1 MNISF
6 KYFLLFFM
14 TIVWIYFFAVI
25 ASYMIKKVS
34 QNTTKESKKI
44 FYEMKVS
51 ERDEGFKLKDY
62 EPILLNKMFL
72 KEENI
77 NKITHVGGQPNQ
89 KVFYCDE
96 GYGLVK
102 YKSDRFG
109 FRNEDKNWD
118 LLNNENKI
126 KIMFVG
132 DSFIHGACVHEKDVI
147 STKLQ
152 SFDEEKLIT
161 FNLGMA
167 GNNSLMN
174 AYTIKTFFKKIKP
187 RYLIIG
193 IHPNDREEFST
204 DKYFSNQINNNLL
217 EKYFDHNGTNLNLS
231 KELVNSIK
239 IRNFKLNDNK
249 KIYFSNKKN
258 FLNRILPYLKLNN
271 LREIVI
277 FYKEKY
283 FFKLPND
290 TKLLINLVNNECNI
304 SSCTPLFIFI
314 PASKYWNNDQNQF
327 IFRDRLQEYLKD
339 NNNLFLDLSKTLK
352 FDDKNYYA
360 IKGGHLSPS
369 SYNIISDKIY
379 KIISDKIYNK
389 SIN

>member
-1 MNISF
+1 MNISL

-25 ASYMIKKVS
+25 ASYIIKKVS

-51 ERDEGFKLKDY
+51 ERDKGLKLKDY
-62 EPILLNKMFL
+62 EPILFNKMFL

-77 NKITHVGGQPNQ
+77 NKIIHIGGQPNQ

-96 GYGLVK
+96 GYGLIK

-109 FRNEDKNWD
+109 FRNEDKKWD
-118 LLNNENKI
+118 LLNNENKT

-152 SFDEEKLIT
+152 SFDKEKLIT

-174 AYTIKTFFKKIKP
+174 AYTIKTFLKKIKP

-204 DKYFSNQINNNLL
+204 DKYFSHQINNNLL
-217 EKYFDHNGTNLNLS
+217 EKYFDHNSTNLNLS

-239 IRNFKLNDNK
+239 IRNFKLNENK
-249 KIYFSNKKN
+249 KLYFSNKKN

-277 FYKEKY
+277 FNKEKY

-290 TKLLINLVNNECNI
+290 TKLLINLANKECNI
-304 SSCTPLFIFI
+304 NNCTPIFIFV
-314 PASKYWNNDQNQF
+314 PASKYWNNDRNQF

-339 NNNLFLDLSKTLK
+339 NSNLFLDLSKTIK

-369 SYNIISDKIY
+369 TYNIISDKIY
-379 KIISDKIYNK
+379 KIISNKINR
-389 SIN
+389 

>member
-1 MNISF
+1 MNISL

-25 ASYMIKKVS
+25 ASYIIKKVS

-44 FYEMKVS
+44 YYEMKS
-51 ERDEGFKLKDY
+51 STIDKGLKLKDY
-62 EPILLNKMFL
+62 EPILINKMFL
-72 KEENI
+72 SDENL
-77 NKITHVGGQPNQ
+77 NKINHIGGQPNQ

-96 GYGLVK
+96 GYGLIK

-109 FRNEDKNWD
+109 FRNEDKKWD
-118 LLNNENKI
+118 LLNNENKT

-132 DSFIHGACVHEKDVI
+132 DSFIQGACVHEKDVI

-152 SFDEEKLIT
+152 SFDKEKLIT

-174 AYTIKTFFKKIKP
+174 AYAIKTFLKKIKP

-204 DKYFSNQINNNLL
+204 DKYFSHQINNNLS
-217 EKYFDHNGTNLNLS
+217 EKYFDYSSTNLNLS
-231 KELVNSIK
+231 KELVNSIE

-249 KIYFSNKKN
+249 GLYFSNKKN
-258 FLNRILPYLKLNN
+258 FLNRVLPYLKLNN

-304 SSCTPLFIFI
+304 SSCTPIFVFV

-339 NNNLFLDLSKTLK
+339 NNNLFLDLSKTIK
-352 FDDKNYYA
+352 FDDKNYYSK
-360 IKGGHLSPS
+360 KGGHLNPS
-369 SYNIISDKIY
+369 SYNIVSDEIY
-379 KIISDKIYNK
+379 KIVSNETY
-389 SIN
+389 

>member
-1 MNISF
+1 MNISL

-14 TIVWIYFFAVI
+14 TIMWIYFFAVI
-25 ASYMIKKVS
+25 ANYIIKKVS
-34 QNTTKESKKI
+34 QNTTTESRKI
-44 FYEMKVS
+44 FHEMKS
-51 ERDEGFKLKDY
+51 SGRDKGFKLKDY

-77 NKITHVGGQPNQ
+77 NKITHIGGQPNQ

-96 GYGLVK
+96 GYGLIK

-109 FRNEDKNWD
+109 FRNEDKKWD
-118 LLNNENKI
+118 LLNNENKT

-152 SFDEEKLIT
+152 SFDKEKLIT

-174 AYTIKTFFKKIKP
+174 AYTIKTFLKKIKP

-204 DKYFSNQINNNLL
+204 DKYFSHQINNNLL
-217 EKYFDHNGTNLNLS
+217 EKYFDHNSTNLNLS

-249 KIYFSNKKN
+249 KLYFSSKKN
-258 FLNRILPYLKLNN
+258 FLNKILPYLKLNN

-339 NNNLFLDLSKTLK
+339 NNNLFLDLSKTIK

-379 KIISDKIYNK
+379 KIISDEIYNK

>member
-1 MNISF
+1 
-6 KYFLLFFM
+6 
-14 TIVWIYFFAVI
+14 
-25 ASYMIKKVS
+25 MIKKVS

>member
-1 MNISF
+1 MNISL

-25 ASYMIKKVS
+25 ASYIIKKVS

-51 ERDEGFKLKDY
+51 ERDKGLKLKDY
-62 EPILLNKMFL
+62 EPILFNKMFL

-77 NKITHVGGQPNQ
+77 NKIIHIGGQPNQ

-96 GYGLVK
+96 GYGLIK

-109 FRNEDKNWD
+109 FRNEDKKWD
-118 LLNNENKI
+118 LLNNENKT

-152 SFDEEKLIT
+152 SFDKEKLIT

-174 AYTIKTFFKKIKP
+174 AYTIKTFLKKIKP

-204 DKYFSNQINNNLL
+204 DKYFSHQINNNLL
-217 EKYFDHNGTNLNLS
+217 EKYFDHNSTNLNLS

-239 IRNFKLNDNK
+239 IRNFKLNENK
-249 KIYFSNKKN
+249 KLYFSNKKN

-277 FYKEKY
+277 FNKEKY

-290 TKLLINLVNNECNI
+290 TKLLINLANKECNI
-304 SSCTPLFIFI
+304 NNCTPIFIFV
-314 PASKYWNNDQNQF
+314 PASKYWNNDRNQF
-327 IFRDRLQEYLKD
+327 IYRDRLQEYLKD
-339 NNNLFLDLSKTLK
+339 NSNLFLDLSKTLK
-352 FDDKNYYA
+352 FDDKNYYSL
-360 IKGGHLSPS
+360 KGGHLNPN
-369 SYNIISDKIY
+369 SYNIVSNEIY
-379 KIISDKIYNK
+379 KIISNKINR
-389 SIN
+389 